1 MLLFEKLVSAIDFCT
16 HRREW
21 PRYEKIMLL
30 ETIGL
35 MGSVPALAASDT
47 LPILSF
53 EEGAAPRAIGA
64 WGRTSSRVTSRHLGS
79 TADRAS

>member
-1 MLLFEKLVSAIDFCT
+1 
-16 HRREW
+16 
-21 PRYEKIMLL
+21 MLL

-64 WGRTSSRVTSRHLGS
+64 LKSSATKAQVDGLIGKP
-79 TADRAS
+79 ACNEPF